1 MGCNNIITEG
11 DNMDNLKKL
20 REEKHMS
27 QVKLAMRINASQSTV
42 SFYET
47 GERVPD
53 ANVLIELAQ
62 IFECSVDYLLGRSKI
77 KYTADQLAMEELSP
91 VEAGL
96 IFTFSRLSSEKQNKL
111 LGTSPLW
118 RRRCN
123 RTRGAASPEAA
134 GGKAPPAV

>member
-1 MGCNNIITEG
+1 
-11 DNMDNLKKL
+11 MDNLKKL

-27 QVKLAMRINASQSTV
+27 QVQLAMRINASQSTV

-91 VEAGL
+91 IEAGL
-96 IFTFSRLSSEKQNKL
+96 IFSFSRLPAEKQNKL
-111 LGTSPLW
+111 LGYL
-118 RRRCN
+118 
-123 RTRGAASPEAA
+123 AALAEE
-134 GGKAPPAV
+134 